1 MTNIEWVAVKQLPE
15 FILVLTLIITSGCG
29 SAPPVPAAVPVPAR
43 IAKHADTLES
53 RLAKVDRL
61 VAQVV
66 SLTDE
71 YVRRQAS
78 RTDRR
83 RLDALEYGEEAR
95 TILIELQDRHPG
107 NVQIEKRLKRVCNLL
122 VFLKHN

>member
-1 MTNIEWVAVKQLPE
+1 MKQLPE
-15 FILVLTLIITSGCG
+15 YILVLTVIISGCG
-29 SAPPVPAAVPVPAR
+29 SAPPVPATAPVPAQA
-43 IAKHADTLES
+43 AKPADTLDS
-53 RLAKVDRL
+53 RLAEVDRL
-61 VAQVV
+61 MAQVT

-95 TILIELQDRHPG
+95 TILIELQDKHPG
-107 NVQIEKRLKRVCNLL
+107 NEEIEKRLKRTCNLL
-122 VFLKHN
+122 AFLKHN